1 MHKINYDGILVNYQK
16 SCYDYECD
24 RGDVMANKLDD
35 IKYSIQE
42 NLGRKVIV
50 TANVGRK
57 KTKKR
62 EGVITQSYPAVF
74 VVALKDAKEQFDCV
88 SYSYIDILTDSIE
101 IEFLEPV
108 KAAIEV

>member
-1 MHKINYDGILVNYQK
+1 
-16 SCYDYECD
+16 
-24 RGDVMANKLDD
+24 MANKLDD
-35 IKYSIQE
+35 IKFSIQE

-62 EGVITQSYPAVF
+62 EGTITQSYPAVF
-74 VVALKDAKEQFDCV
+74 VVTLEDAKEQFDCV
-88 SYSYIDILTDSIE
+88 SYSYTDILTNSIE

>member
-1 MHKINYDGILVNYQK
+1 
-16 SCYDYECD
+16 
-24 RGDVMANKLDD
+24 MANKLDD
-35 IKYSIQE
+35 IKCSIQE

-62 EGVITQSYPAVF
+62 EGTITQSYPAVF
-74 VVALKDAKEQFDCV
+74 VVTLEDAKEQFDCV
-88 SYSYIDILTDSIE
+88 SYSYTDILTDSIE

-108 KAAIEV
+108 KSAIEV